1 MNQENNFVVDNNF
14 DYGITEYRRSKSD
27 KKVRLI
33 KFLKELKD
41 YREAGYTFTTFGW
54 VKDTR
59 TVSRFF

>member
-27 KKVRLI
+27 KRVRLK
-33 KFLKELKD
+33 KFLSEFDSFVKL
-41 YREAGYTFTTFGW
+41 GYKQTSFGW

-59 TVSRFF
+59 TS